1 MLLLML
7 NLLNYSAYLSKKVQK
22 NRLNN
27 SLDIFDYLVELIG
40 V

>member
-7 NLLNYSAYLSKKVQK
+7 NLLNYSTYLSKKVQK
-22 NRLNN
+22 YRLNN

>member
-1 MLLLML
+1 ML
-7 NLLNYSAYLSKKVQK
+7 NLLNYSAYLSKKFQK

-40 V
+40 I